1 MSVSQPAEEYAMY
14 LRKSRSDEYGEPIE
28 EVLHRHEKTL
38 TALAKQQNL
47 TIGKI
52 YREVV
57 SGDTIASRPEVQNL
71 LRDVEQGLWKGVLV
85 MEIERLARGDA
96 VDQGIMQRT
105 FFITNTKIITPMK
118 IYDPQNEFDEE
129 YFEYG
134 LFRSRSEYKTIKR
147 RINQG
152 RQFSVREGKW
162 IASTAPYGYSRKKL
176 EKERGYTLEI
186 VPEEAEIVKTIFDL
200 YTNGRDGEVWGA
212 GKISNYLDAMDIH
225 PRNSRFWSPASI
237 RDMLKNPTYMGKV
250 AWGREKDVKYVEDG
264 QIKTRRVKQSDFT
277 LVDGRH
283 EAIINQETFE
293 AAQRIMKNNTKKRAH
308 ASTNINTPLKNPLS
322 GLVYCEKCGT
332 LMTRLGPNHHSK
344 HDTLR
349 CQNRHCDNVSA
360 PIYAVEEE
368 IIFFLN
374 EWIKDESLLISAD
387 ETQKE
392 NIPKSV
398 NIIPAQIDSIKND
411 LTELESQRTKI
422 YEFLEKGLYTEEV
435 FMERYQAVTKQIDQ
449 KNKTLNKLQKK
460 LSQLEAH
467 EKRRKQWL
475 PDTIRLIEAY
485 DFNDTAQARNNILRQ
500 LIERVTYLK
509 TEQNHRGTL
518 DKRNFTLHIM
528 PKVSPFDTD

>member
-1 MSVSQPAEEYAMY
+1 MATSHPPAEYAMY
-14 LRKSRSDEYGEPIE
+14 LRKSRSDEYGEPVE

-71 LRDVEQGLWKGVLV
+71 LRDVEQGLWKGVVV

-186 VPEEAEIVKTIFDL
+186 VPEESEIVKTIFDL
-200 YTNGRDGEVWGA
+200 YTNGRDGEIWGA
-212 GKISNYLDAMDIH
+212 GKISNYLDSMDIH
-225 PRNSRFWSPASI
+225 PRTSRFWSPASI
-237 RDMLKNPTYMGKV
+237 LDMLKNPAYMGKV

-264 QIKTRRVKQSDFT
+264 QIKTRRVKQSDYT

-283 EAIINQETFE
+283 KAIIDQETFD
-293 AAQRIMKNNTKKRAH
+293 AAQRMMKSNTRKAQ
-308 ASTNINTPLKNPLS
+308 ASTNINASLKNPLS

-387 ETQKE
+387 EMQKE

-398 NIIPAQIDSIKND
+398 NIIPTQIDSINND
-411 LTELESQRTKI
+411 LSELESQKTKI
-422 YEFLEKGLYTEEV
+422 YEFLEKGLYTEEI
-435 FMERYQAVTKQIDQ
+435 FMERYQAVTKQIEH
-449 KNKTLNKLQKK
+449 KKKTLSKLQKK
-460 LSQLEAH
+460 LSQLEAY
-467 EKRRKQWL
+467 ERKRKQWL
-475 PDTIRLIEAY
+475 PDTVRLIEAY

-509 TEQNHRGTL
+509 TEQNRRGGL

-528 PKVSPFDTD
+528 PKVSPDNTDL

>member
-1 MSVSQPAEEYAMY
+1 MSISPVPEEYAMY
-14 LRKSRSDEYGEPIE
+14 LRKSRSDEYGEPVE

-57 SGDTIASRPEVQNL
+57 SGETIASRPEVQNL
-71 LRDVEQGLWKGVLV
+71 LRDVEQGMWKGVIV

-162 IASTAPYGYSRKKL
+162 IASTAPYGYARKKL
-176 EKERGYTLEI
+176 EKERGYSLEI
-186 VPEEAEIVKTIFDL
+186 VPEEAEVVKTIFDL
-200 YTNGRDGEVWGA
+200 YTNGRDGEIWGA

-225 PRNSRFWSPASI
+225 PRTSRFWSPASI
-237 RDMLKNPTYMGKV
+237 RDMLKNPAYIGKV
-250 AWGREKDVKYVEDG
+250 AWGKEKDVKYVEDG
-264 QIKTRRVKQSDFT
+264 QIKTRRIKQDDYI

-283 EAIINQETFE
+283 EAIIDQKSFET
-293 AAQRIMKNNTKKRAH
+293 AQRMMKSNTKKAQG
-308 ASTNINTPLKNPLS
+308 STNINTSLKNPLS

-360 PIYAVEEE
+360 PIYAIEEE

-374 EWIKDESLLISAD
+374 EWIKDESLLITAD
-387 ETQKE
+387 DTQKE
-392 NIPKSV
+392 NISKRV
-398 NIIPAQIDSIKND
+398 NIIPAQIDSTSND
-411 LTELESQRTKI
+411 LSELELQKTKI
-422 YEFLEKGLYTEEV
+422 YEFLEKGLYTEEI
-435 FMERYQAVTKQIDQ
+435 FLERFQTITKQIEH
-449 KNKTLNKLQKK
+449 KKKTLNTLQKK

-467 EKRRKQWL
+467 EKKRKQWL
-475 PDTIRLIEAY
+475 PDTVRLIEAY
-485 DFNDTAQARNNILRQ
+485 DFNDTAQARNNVLRQ

-509 TEQNHRGTL
+509 TEKNHRGTL
-518 DKRNFTLHIM
+518 DKRNFTLRIL
-528 PKVSPFDTD
+528 PKINPDNAD